1 MKYGNNKVVKLVFAA
16 LVGAIYAAITIAFAP
31 ISYGQLQVR
40 VSEALTLLPFFSSY
54 SVWGLF
60 AGCIIA
66 NIFGGAGIIDVV
78 FGSLATLVAASLT
91 YYIGKSNLK
100 YKRILAPMPPVVI
113 NAVVVGL
120 ILKITLHLPLVISML
135 WVGLGEFISCYVIG
149 LMLLSVVEKN
159 RKLMEYLRA

>member
-16 LVGAIYAAITIAFAP
+16 LVGSIYAAITIALAP

-40 VSEALTLLPFFSSY
+40 VSESLTLLPFFSSY

-78 FGSLATLVAASLT
+78 FGSLATLVAAWLT

-100 YKRILAPMPPVVI
+100 YKRLLAPMPPVVI

-120 ILKITLHLPLVISML
+120 ILKITLNLPLVISML

-159 RKLMEYLRA
+159 KKLMEYLRA